1 MFSRPVFWQSVRSH
15 YVLWVIC
22 TVVLTAM
29 LSLISAFHDP
39 SALSSFMEAFE
50 DTPMAAEAGDQFD
63 LFGSLLGI
71 LTQTIYGF
79 AGMMIAMVYVVV
91 TANGLVASEVDRG
104 SMAYTLSTPIK
115 RTTVIFTK
123 AIYLVVSIVLMFV
136 IMGGVGAATIQV
148 KHHGLWGT
156 KYTDDVKAAAAVL
169 DRDRAEVAGD
179 LSLIVKDPEAFAAG
193 AAARGVTTPVYS
205 AYLVQAMQ
213 RDAYAAAAEVLGLP
227 ASDVQKDPSVVLKDE
242 AALAAAAAVMKQ
254 APDAYRAQLEET
266 LAQAEASKAQ
276 QAAIEARLADGLA
289 AAAEHLGLR
298 TAELAAD
305 LTLLKTDT
313 AAMTVASEASGLDV
327 MTLDYVITQVMA
339 GNEVSADVGVDFD
352 PLAFVMMNLGFLLLM
367 LAVSGIS
374 FLASCIFN
382 LSKFSLALG
391 AGLPFAFLI
400 LNLLST
406 VNETLEP
413 LKYFSLMTL
422 FDTERILRG
431 EFYAPQFVTLAVLAA
446 ILYAFAIRVFRR
458 KDLPL

>member
-22 TVVLTAM
+22 TVVLTAL

-39 SALSSFMEAFE
+39 SVMSSFMEAFE
-50 DTPMAAEAGDQFD
+50 DTPMAAEAGDQFE

-71 LTQTIYGF
+71 ITQTVFGF

-115 RTTVIFTK
+115 RSTVIFTK
-123 AIYLVVSIVLMFV
+123 ATYLIASIVLMFV
-136 IMGGVGAATIQV
+136 IIGGVGAVTIQI

-156 KYTDDVKAAAAVL
+156 TYTADVKAAAKIL
-169 DRDRAEVAGD
+169 DRDRAEVAAD
-179 LSLIVKDPEAFAAG
+179 LTLISEDPQAFSAG
-193 AAARGVTTPVYS
+193 ARARGLTPMVYS

-213 RDAYAAAAEVLGLP
+213 RDATAAAAEVLGMP
-227 ASDVQKDPSVVLKDE
+227 AAELAKDPSPILDDPE
-242 AALAAAAAVMKQ
+242 AVAAAAGVLKQ
-254 APDAYRAQLEET
+254 DPVAFRAQLEEM
-266 LAQAEASKAQ
+266 LAQMEASKAE
-276 QAAIEARLADGLA
+276 QAILETQLTDGLTA
-289 AAAEHLGLR
+289 AAKHLGLR

-305 LTLLKTDT
+305 LSLLKDDSG
-313 AAMTVASEASGLDV
+313 AMAVASEASTMDV
-327 MTLDYVITQVMA
+327 LTLDYVITQVMA
-339 GNEVSADVGVDFD
+339 SNAVSADLAVDFD
-352 PLAFVMMNLGFLLLM
+352 AVAFLMMILGFLLLM

-374 FLASCIFN
+374 FLASCTFN
-382 LSKFSLALG
+382 LSKHSLALG

-406 VNETLEP
+406 VNDTLEP
-413 LKYFSLMTL
+413 LKFFSLMTL
-422 FDTERILRG
+422 FDTERIMRG
-431 EFYAPQFVTLAVLAA
+431 LLYAPQFVALGVLTV
-446 ILYAFAIRVFRR
+446 ILYVFAIRVFKR